1 MSKCRRPIR
10 SQNHQ
15 KCYHKAF
22 TTLDIHKHCQLPM
35 LSACQWQPRTC
46 QEHSTISRRED
57 ARAMPSPRQA
67 LKQGF
72 VFFLLNGVGKKRNPS
87 AAGVFGPQN
96 LSVSLKRNLIGV
108 GKYFDPSMHRKST
121 LNGSAMVPGASLQLH
136 LNVIQLPTNIK
147 KKIKQWKDSQQ
158 TNSAGKTCRGHS
170 VSNTAARGAQLR
182 IRLEGKKWTCFQWQF

>member
-96 LSVSLKRNLIGV
+96 LSVSLKRNLKGV

-136 LNVIQLPTNIK
+136 LNVIQLPVPE
-147 KKIKQWKDSQQ
+147 KQPVFRCTRKAILQQPFTGGVLQRPRPHRVSPGLVKDHLPL
-158 TNSAGKTCRGHS
+158 R
-170 VSNTAARGAQLR
+170 AQ
-182 IRLEGKKWTCFQWQF
+182 F